1 MLFKREK
8 RGRGWLIS
16 EACRKARALN
26 QWYQETM
33 SLDDIQYFVWMNAF
47 GRSTC
52 TGKTSLW
59 IFMTPIWAPKNKAW
73 VSISLVEGAS
83 APDDFDVVVV
93 FAAAP
98 LRIFDISRYLSMRCD
113 SIAVKTFWIIVVT
126 TQLSDGVVRYTTI
139 EQCFYAGFTNGV
151 ICTFS
156 IALDRNRTILP
167 IGPFRNQTLS
177 SGRRRWFIAK
187 KKGLSEVFPTTGR
200 LETNCL

>member
-33 SLDDIQYFVWMNAF
+33 SLDDIQYFVWMNANAQNKNKNIQPLHNQLYGSSNTNNPNIVVEIYRVDNYLIDEQVWKKLVLLFVRGLRMIIRRRFFPLDWSAF

-98 LRIFDISRYLSMRCD
+98 LRIFDISRYWAWD
-113 SIAVKTFWIIVVT
+113 AT
-126 TQLSDGVVRYTTI
+126 
-139 EQCFYAGFTNGV
+139 A
-151 ICTFS
+151 
-156 IALDRNRTILP
+156 
-167 IGPFRNQTLS
+167 
-177 SGRRRWFIAK
+177 
-187 KKGLSEVFPTTGR
+187 
-200 LETNCL
+200 